1 MKRNP
6 SSDEALTRLD
16 AAKAIYRAAIDARAS
31 DGEGDDWW
39 SGVADEL
46 ADVIVA
52 PTASAAAAVIDWW
65 HREWSSVNDSPSAAA
80 ARIRRAA
87 RQQPVARRGLLLEP
101 RILEARS

>member
-16 AAKAIYRAAIDARAS
+16 AAKAIYRAAIDAR
-31 DGEGDDWW
+31 
-39 SGVADEL
+39 
-46 ADVIVA
+46 
-52 PTASAAAAVIDWW
+52 ASAAAAVIDWW

-87 RQQPVARRGLLLEP
+87 RQQPLARRGLLLEP